1 MAGRLAAY
9 GAESCGVDTGS
20 TVVQVRRLT
29 DGRTLFTHPATSAP
43 GPESYTTVS
52 AIAADRAGD
61 VAWIARTSSIVAPCR
76 RHDRLCRSSGSSIRR
91 LDSGGAIVA
100 TSLRLTGTTVR
111 WRNGSRSR
119 SGPAL
124 SRSPAGSGG
133 PAEQKDQPG
142 QEDQPVRTMQPG
154 RQPSQYWAQTELAE
168 GRAQGAAHVR
178 ERVLDAHRRT
188 RVDPAL
194 DQAPCLGLL
203 QALGEE
209 PVGEVGARGG
219 DLGEA
224 QRSGRGKRRIA
235 PVQRRPI
242 SSTASW

>member
-52 AIAADRAGD
+52 AIAADRAGN
-61 VAWIARTSSIVAPCR
+61 VAWIAHTSSIV
-76 RHDRLCRSSGSSIRR
+76 RHAVGTTVYAAEGSGIRR

-119 SGPAL
+119 SGPL
-124 SRSPAGSGG
+124 
-133 PAEQKDQPG
+133 
-142 QEDQPVRTMQPG
+142 
-154 RQPSQYWAQTELAE
+154 
-168 GRAQGAAHVR
+168 
-178 ERVLDAHRRT
+178 
-188 RVDPAL
+188 
-194 DQAPCLGLL
+194 
-203 QALGEE
+203 
-209 PVGEVGARGG
+209 
-219 DLGEA
+219 
-224 QRSGRGKRRIA
+224 
-235 PVQRRPI
+235 
-242 SSTASW
+242 